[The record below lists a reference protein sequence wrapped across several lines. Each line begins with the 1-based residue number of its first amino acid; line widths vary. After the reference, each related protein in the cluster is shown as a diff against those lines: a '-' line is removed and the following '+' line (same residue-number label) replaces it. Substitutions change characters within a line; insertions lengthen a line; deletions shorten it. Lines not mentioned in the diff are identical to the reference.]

1 MARKKKNALSPWAVL
16 LAGFV
21 AGVAVVLLL
30 VKYSGLFIP
39 APPPAHVKAPP
50 APPSPP
56 PEVIGPVVP
65 GEVTPPVKKTYPR
78 VAIVIDDMGQD
89 MARLRELVALNA
101 QITVA
106 VIPNLSH
113 SKQTAT
119 EAHERGLEVI
129 LHLPMEPRELGFNNP
144 GKGAL
149 LVAMGPEEIKR
160 KIEEDLKTVPF
171 AAGVNNHMGSRFTED
186 EGRMRTVLT
195 LVKRKKM
202 YFLDSRTSAHSVA
215 GRLAGELGVRN
226 ADRDVF
232 LDNTL
237 DKTYIKGQITE
248 LVSIAKK
255 HGSAIAIGHPH
266 PETIEAIRES
276 LGALNGSVEIV
287 RLSDIVDKNGRGR
300 P

>member
-1 MARKKKNALSPWAVL
+1 M
-16 LAGFV
+16 AGFI
-21 AGVAVVLLL
+21 AGVAVALLI
-30 VKYSGLFIP
+30 VKYSGLLAP
-39 APPPAHVKAPP
+39 APPAHVKAPP
-50 APPSPP
+50 LPPPFA

-65 GEVTPPVKKTYPR
+65 GEAAPPVKKTYPR

-101 QITVA
+101 RITVA
-106 VIPNLSH
+106 VLPNLSH

-119 EAHERGLEVI
+119 EAYDRGLEVI
-129 LHLPMEPRELGFNNP
+129 LHLPMEPRDLGFNNP

-149 LVAMGPEEIKR
+149 LMAMGPEEIKR
-160 KIEEDLKTVPF
+160 KIEEDLLTVPF
-171 AAGVNNHMGSRFTED
+171 ATGINNHMGSRFTED
-186 EGRMRTVLT
+186 EGRMRTVLA
-195 LVKRKKM
+195 LVKKKKM
-202 YFLDSRTSAHSVA
+202 YFLDSRTSPHSVA

-226 ADRDVF
+226 ADRNVF

-276 LGALNGSVEIV
+276 LEALNGSVEIV
-287 RLSDIVDKNGRGR
+287 RLSDIVDTNGPKR